1 MRFPWGNWEVVV
13 KLLRCVVVGGMLV
26 AAGQAFA
33 QDDTAAQIEQMKA
46 KLKQLEQRVDD
57 EARVQKR
64 IDAQTKVAAQTAY
77 KAAPPDLCPRCA
89 TRASR

>member
-33 QDDTAAQIEQMKA
+33 QDDTAAQIEQMK
-46 KLKQLEQRVDD
+46 
-57 EARVQKR
+57 
-64 IDAQTKVAAQTAY
+64 
-77 KAAPPDLCPRCA
+77 P
-89 TRASR
+89 S